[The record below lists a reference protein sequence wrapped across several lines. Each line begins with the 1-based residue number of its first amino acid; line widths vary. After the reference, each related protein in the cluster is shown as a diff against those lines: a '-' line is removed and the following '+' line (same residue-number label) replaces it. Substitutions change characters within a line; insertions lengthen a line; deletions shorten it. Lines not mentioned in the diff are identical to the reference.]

1 MYVMRIRSCLAPLK
15 NLIHVND
22 ADWNKELEYFKIKL
36 IIETYGYRRR
46 IAPSTRRSMK
56 GRKHLG

>member
-1 MYVMRIRSCLAPLK
+1 MYVIRIRSCLAPLK
-15 NLIHVND
+15 NPIHVND
-22 ADWNKELEYFKIKL
+22 TDWNTELEYFKIKL

-46 IAPSTRRSMK
+46 IAPSTRRSTK